1 MLERVA
7 LVLVQTVKDGLAHHR
22 PQTVV
27 VIVVVFGFVTIII
40 FSIVTAVILVV
51 FAVVLVPRRDLATF
65 KQ

>member
-1 MLERVA
+1 VLERVA

-27 VIVVVFGFVTIII
+27 VIVVVFVIII
-40 FSIVTAVILVV
+40 IIFFSIVTGVTLIV
-51 FAVVLVPRRDLATF
+51 FAVVFVASRDLATF